1 MGNVL
6 DKVRQFRAN
15 KTYSGH
21 DHRVRGIFH
30 QWKDGDNIIRLVGE
44 FIEVRTHFIAPVKNR
59 NDRGLCRDDAF
70 EGDDALPQVI
80 NCPNWDIEMEKPR
93 KQKTCPICVLN
104 ELAWAALKE
113 NPTPEEKKFLESLR
127 IASAPRRNVKW
138 NIIDRADPFVIVTEN
153 GQERRVLGLKI
164 ATIGME
170 AYNDIEAIFEQCG
183 FDITDPDAG
192 IDIRVVKGFN
202 GTRTV
207 YTAQACVEGL
217 NLKQTPLTEEER
229 ALALH
234 DLKAICGRAV
244 DIDKLMDAL
253 HEDLRQLIEVN
264 RTPNKDLAA
273 EEDAADIQIEE
284 SVCDQEE
291 AKTEVVVPRVAPS
304 VPKSIPSV
312 PRQVTTQT
320 PVSAPAKPVAAPAKP
335 AVKMP
340 TKPASVSAPSPAKHV
355 VKMPTMPISKP
366 APVVAQAVEE
376 AIEEAEVGDRF
387 VDKCKSPVPI
397 PKNFACFDTDEYE
410 FSTSVDPESFVC
422 FGTAEP
428 GHPECEKCSFRE
440 PCAKKTDEKKA
451 GM

>member
-15 KTYSGH
+15 KTNSGH

-113 NPTPEEKKFLESLR
+113 NPTPEEKKFLEDLR
-127 IASAPRRNVKW
+127 TASAPRRNVKW

-202 GTRTV
+202 GTRTI

-217 NLKQTPLTEEER
+217 NLKQTPLTKEER

-244 DIDKLMDAL
+244 NIDKLMDAL
-253 HEDLRQLIEVN
+253 HEDLRQLIEIN
-264 RTPNKDLAA
+264 RTPNAPNKDLAA
-273 EEDAADIQIEE
+273 EEDAADVQVEE
-284 SVCDQEE
+284 SVLNQEE
-291 AKTEVVVPRVAPS
+291 DKTEVVVPRVAPS

-320 PVSAPAKPVAAPAKP
+320 TAPAKTTPTPTRAATVKPAPDPVKATPVSAPAKPVAAPAKH

-340 TKPASVSAPSPAKHV
+340 TKPDSVSTPSPAKLA

-366 APVVAQAVEE
+366 APAVAQAVEE
-376 AIEEAEVGDRF
+376 AIEEAEVDDRF
-387 VDKCKSPVPI
+387 VDG
-397 PKNFACFDTDEYE
+397 DELGK
-410 FSTSVDPESFVC
+410 V
-422 FGTAEP
+422 
-428 GHPECEKCSFRE
+428 
-440 PCAKKTDEKKA
+440 
-451 GM
+451 